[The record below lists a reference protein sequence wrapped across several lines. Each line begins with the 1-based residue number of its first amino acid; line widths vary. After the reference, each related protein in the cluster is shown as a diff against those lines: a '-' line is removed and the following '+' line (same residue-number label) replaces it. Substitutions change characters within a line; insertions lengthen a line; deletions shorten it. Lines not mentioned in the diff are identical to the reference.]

1 LKATMREVD
10 RVFGHLRLE
19 VYMDEG
25 GARARFSV
33 TQEPRFFEKIL
44 VGRRFDEVPFIASR
58 ICGACSVA
66 HFLASIYAIEDAM
79 GVEVPEDVLLLRDLA
94 NQLQT
99 AQNHVVHLVFMALP
113 DYMGFSNLD
122 EMLENASPLVKEGV
136 RLNSL
141 CVQAAKLLA
150 GRIINP
156 TVGGV
161 GGFHLDL
168 DPYRIDKAV
177 NLLKEAEKLAEDLAD
192 AVLKL
197 HLPELEERTSN
208 YAVLDAPRGYLTKGD
223 IIKLSSGA
231 EIKAREYTN
240 IFTEVTTEGST
251 SKLVTVGG
259 SPLYVGPRARLNAYR
274 DLIKELKHY
283 LEPLP
288 HRMRNPFYNVKA
300 KALEIL
306 YTVKNVRRVLEELR
320 GRSLKLR
327 TEVRVRGGEGVGV
340 IEAPR
345 GLLIHHYRVDD
356 DGRLVYANIITPTV
370 FNARHTEESVEQ
382 LAASMLRSG
391 EMNDEKLGR
400 LAEMLVRSYDPCLP
414 CATHVVLYRGVRR

>member
-1 LKATMREVD
+1 LNAVIREVD
-10 RVFGHLRLE
+10 RVLGHLKLE
-19 VYMDEG
+19 VYIDEG
-25 GARARFSV
+25 RARAHFSV

-44 VGRRFDEVPFIASR
+44 VGRKFYEALFIASR
-58 ICGACSVA
+58 ICGACSIA

-99 AQNHVVHLVFMALP
+99 AQNHVAHLVFMALP

-122 EMLENASPLVKEGV
+122 EMLKNASYLVKEGM
-136 RLNSL
+136 RLNNL
-141 CVQAAKLLA
+141 CVETTKLLA
-150 GRIINP
+150 GRITNP
-156 TVGGV
+156 TIRGI

-177 NLLKEAEKLAEDLAD
+177 NMLKEAEKLTEDLAD
-192 AVLKL
+192 TTLKL
-197 HLPELEERTSN
+197 NLPELEEKTSN

-223 IIKLSSGA
+223 AIKLSSGV
-231 EIKAREYTN
+231 EIKAHEYTS
-240 IFTEVTTEGST
+240 IFSEVATEGST
-251 SKLVTVGG
+251 SKLAAVEG

-274 DLIKELKHY
+274 DLLKELEHY
-283 LEPLP
+283 LMPLP
-288 HRMRNPFYNVKA
+288 HYMRNPFYNVKA

-306 YTVKNVRRVLEELR
+306 YTVRNVRRELEELR

-327 TEVRVRGGEGVGV
+327 TEVRVREGEGVGV

-345 GLLIHHYRVDD
+345 GLLIHHYRVDSE
-356 DGRLVYANIITPTV
+356 GRIVYANIISPTV
-370 FNARHTEESVEQ
+370 FNARHIEESAEQ
-382 LAASMLRSG
+382 LAASMLRSSELDYG
-391 EMNDEKLGR
+391 KLGR

-414 CATHVVLYRGVRR
+414 CATHVVLHRGVRK